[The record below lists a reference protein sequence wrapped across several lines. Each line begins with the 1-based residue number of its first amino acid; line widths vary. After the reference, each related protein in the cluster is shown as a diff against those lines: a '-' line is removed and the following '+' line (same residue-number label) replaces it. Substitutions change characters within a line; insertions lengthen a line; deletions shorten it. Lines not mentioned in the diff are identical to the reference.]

1 MAIRKEDIG
10 QWLSAN
16 SDLSKVSERDLRELA
31 DTYPYSEMLQW
42 LYLKKLYVEDDVRF
56 EARLEQVAM
65 QVSSRRQLYYYL
77 TADAASVAV
86 EAVTG
91 LEQLGGLTGDYVS
104 IMDSDTKK
112 ASLQELAAKL
122 RAARLAKAREV
133 QQLQRVE
140 REETTPVVLSE
151 PVAAVNEG
159 ETCFDEQDFGV
170 VPATAF
176 TEEEVK
182 KLLRERKYADALEIL
197 EELYLRN
204 PKKSSYFA
212 IQIKFVKTILENN
225 K

>member
-1 MAIRKEDIG
+1 MPAGQTGKLLAIRNEDIG

-91 LEQLGGLTGDYVS
+91 WAVREKTTCLLIFRHINMREIKQIILKS
-104 IMDSDTKK
+104 H
-112 ASLQELAAKL
+112 
-122 RAARLAKAREV
+122 RL
-133 QQLQRVE
+133 L
-140 REETTPVVLSE
+140 
-151 PVAAVNEG
+151 
-159 ETCFDEQDFGV
+159 
-170 VPATAF
+170 
-176 TEEEVK
+176 
-182 KLLRERKYADALEIL
+182 
-197 EELYLRN
+197 
-204 PKKSSYFA
+204 
-212 IQIKFVKTILENN
+212 
-225 K
+225 

>member
-1 MAIRKEDIG
+1 MPPWQTGKVMAIRKEDIG

-91 LEQLGGLTGDYVS
+91 LEQLGGLTGDCFS
-104 IMDSDTKK
+104 IVDSATEK

-122 RAARLAKAREV
+122 RAARL
-133 QQLQRVE
+133 
-140 REETTPVVLSE
+140 T
-151 PVAAVNEG
+151 
-159 ETCFDEQDFGV
+159 
-170 VPATAF
+170 
-176 TEEEVK
+176 
-182 KLLRERKYADALEIL
+182 
-197 EELYLRN
+197 
-204 PKKSSYFA
+204 
-212 IQIKFVKTILENN
+212 
-225 K
+225 